1 MVPRV
6 ARGVSLKCTRPQ
18 TWSPSVLGYRGA
30 FKTRPGC
37 GCTLIATGLNRGT
50 ALSCRD
56 NTLRCTN
63 YSLQAQLRPTAGAK
77 RRLFRD
83 KREELWVAGGAA
95 ALAVSLRSIDPSL
108 AYWRM
113 WRWGKDT
120 SRRLTPTGLAP
131 KHRVSGASFLPT
143 LSPFALADAAPP

>member
-18 TWSPSVLGYRGA
+18 TWSPSVLGYRRA

-56 NTLRCTN
+56 NTRRSTN
-63 YSLQAQLRPTAGAK
+63 YSLQDHLRQTAGAK
-77 RRLFRD
+77 RRLLRD
-83 KREELWVAGGAA
+83 KREELGVARGGDRSPGGDAVAEETGGVGAA
-95 ALAVSLRSIDPSL
+95 TGSWPLPQEAHTTARADERRTPRPPTTRTPPPSSTTCP
-108 AYWRM
+108 WI
-113 WRWGKDT
+113 
-120 SRRLTPTGLAP
+120 
-131 KHRVSGASFLPT
+131 
-143 LSPFALADAAPP
+143 

>member
-56 NTLRCTN
+56 NTRRSTN
-63 YSLQAQLRPTAGAK
+63 YSLQDHLRQTAGAK
-77 RRLFRD
+77 RRLLRD
-83 KREELWVAGGAA
+83 KREELGVARGGDRSPGGDALPQQTR
-95 ALAVSLRSIDPSL
+95 ALAP
-108 AYWRM
+108 
-113 WRWGKDT
+113 
-120 SRRLTPTGLAP
+120 PP
-131 KHRVSGASFLPT
+131 P
-143 LSPFALADAAPP
+143 PFPP